1 MWVGSKER
9 TSQYDEPQTKHV
21 IYTFTGHF
29 ISCTSLTVTTQ
40 YIYACKHGP
49 KNQNEQQ
56 NDELLARG
64 MVAGARQADL
74 NTSGSAEN
82 VPTVI

>member
-1 MWVGSKER
+1 M
-9 TSQYDEPQTKHV
+9 HV
-21 IYTFTGHF
+21 
-29 ISCTSLTVTTQ
+29 SMVQ
-40 YIYACKHGP
+40 

-56 NDELLARG
+56 NDELLICG

-74 NTSGSAEN
+74 NTSGSTEN

>member
-1 MWVGSKER
+1 MSPTE
-9 TSQYDEPQTKHV
+9 H
-21 IYTFTGHF
+21 
-29 ISCTSLTVTTQ
+29 
-40 YIYACKHGP
+40 
-49 KNQNEQQ
+49 QNWE
-56 NDELLARG
+56 EMCFERG